1 MTAIWGGA
9 AVAAGAGA
17 EEAVTAL
24 EIPRPSVRG
33 MKVAGSGS
41 QCEGHVETK
50 RAREV
55 TAKLV
60 CGEGVNKKRFVVWQ
74 VDNGE
79 L

>member
-41 QCEGHVETK
+41 QCERSCRDKEN
-50 RAREV
+50 E
-55 TAKLV
+55 
-60 CGEGVNKKRFVVWQ
+60 
-74 VDNGE
+74 
-79 L
+79 

>member
-1 MTAIWGGA
+1 M
-9 AVAAGAGA
+9 V
-17 EEAVTAL
+17 L
-24 EIPRPSVRG
+24 SV
-33 MKVAGSGS
+33 K
-41 QCEGHVETK
+41 GHVETK
-50 RAREV
+50 RTSEREIQRAREV